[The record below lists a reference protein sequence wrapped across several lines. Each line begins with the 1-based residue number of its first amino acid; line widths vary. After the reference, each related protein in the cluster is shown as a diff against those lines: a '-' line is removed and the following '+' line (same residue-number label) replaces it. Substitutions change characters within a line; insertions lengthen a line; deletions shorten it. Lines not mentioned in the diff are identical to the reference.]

1 MVDVKKIIISFLMDP
16 SVSEKIADE
25 ISIFVRGPQVAG
37 TLKVSCKTVHSSLP
51 VVSQELVGEKGEV
64 LKTSHPQ
71 LRVLISGEI
80 DPDQA
85 ADIRELIFRTPNV
98 RNFFLKRG
106 FILTDSNGN
115 VR

>member
-1 MVDVKKIIISFLMDP
+1 MSDLKKIIVSFLMDP
-16 SVSEKIADE
+16 TVSEKTADE

-37 TLKVSCKTVHSSLP
+37 TLKVVCKTVHATLP
-51 VVSQELVGEKGEV
+51 AVNQELVGEKGEV

-71 LRVLISGEI
+71 LRVVISG
-80 DPDQA
+80 DTSPDEA